1 MRKALT
7 AKVKSK
13 STVLKYVVN
22 SMAATTADFLT
33 FFLMSDGL
41 GVEVV
46 VATLTGNTAG
56 AAASYSVL
64 HEWVFKNK
72 SEQKKRVRVAKF
84 AFGVALCM
92 LSNMVL
98 VSLLHYLFGWA
109 AWPARI
115 GAAIGAWSL
124 GYWFN
129 KKVVFK

>member
-13 STVLKYVVN
+13 STVAKYALN
-22 SMAATTADFLT
+22 SLMATTADFSA
-33 FFLMSDGL
+33 FLLSNNMGN
-41 GVEVV
+41 EVLIS
-46 VATLTGNTAG
+46 TIMGNTVGAG
-56 AAASYSVL
+56 VSYAVL

-72 SEQKKRVRVAKF
+72 SEQKRRVRVAKF
-84 AFGVALCM
+84 AFGVAICM

-98 VSLLHYLFGWA
+98 VSLLHYWLGWS

-115 GAAIGAWSL
+115 GAAVGAWSL